1 MRCFK
6 IIRIICVFL
15 TDNKYLCSIRA
26 TAKWHK
32 GEAWYER
39 ICATAEYQ
47 GSEDSEGVR
56 LNVDIP
62 FVPIKVQGA

>member
-1 MRCFK
+1 MFHYHNSDISCL
-6 IIRIICVFL
+6 FL

-32 GEAWYER
+32 GEAWYEE

-47 GSEDSEGVR
+47 EVEFFEDVR
-56 LNVDIP
+56 LNADIP
-62 FVPIKVQGA
+62 SVPIKVQVA